1 MKHLKPFNIYNENLT
16 DGDVDITTITQAIG
30 LLKNPPNEAIGAPAQ
45 FLTNK
50 ILNKETIDILEGM
63 VRGNKPS
70 ENDLKKIGPLL
81 DFMGELQ
88 DRSEKD
94 DSIQVWLAKYQNDG
108 SKSVNL
114 IDPIKSTLKQKR
126 EKNPLFGN

>member
-1 MKHLKPFNIYNENLT
+1 LKHLKPFNIFNENIT
-16 DGDVDITTITQAIG
+16 EGEVDITIIAQAIG
-30 LLKNPPNEAIGAPAQ
+30 LLKNPPNEAIGAPAE

-50 ILNKETIDILEGM
+50 ILNKETIQILEGM
-63 VRGNKPS
+63 AKGTKPN
-70 ENDLKKIGPLL
+70 ENDLKKIGPFLE
-81 DFMGELQ
+81 FMDELQ

-94 DSIQVWLAKYQNDG
+94 SSVQVWLAKYQKDG

-114 IDPIKSTLKQKR
+114 MDPIKSTLKQNR